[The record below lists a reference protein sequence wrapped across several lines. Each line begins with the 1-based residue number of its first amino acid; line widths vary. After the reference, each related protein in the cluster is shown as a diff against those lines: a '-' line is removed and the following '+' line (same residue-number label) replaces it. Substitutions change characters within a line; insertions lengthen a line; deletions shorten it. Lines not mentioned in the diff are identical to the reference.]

1 MVIAMKRGKYPFKP
15 LGDELTRIRTRMQES
30 LTEVS
35 GAVEISDE
43 RLTSYENGE
52 VRPSEDIL
60 QLLIT
65 HFNLR
70 DEESDELWELAEYDD
85 KQQGNTI
92 IGEDGFNHQAAVM
105 ILPLDARIVY
115 SDTYQVMINQYGV
128 VMNFLQNTTHNGQP
142 TAVARVGMSLE
153 HAKRVVETLQ
163 QTIKTASEFPAP
175 KNLPTPRPEED
186 SNK

>member
-1 MVIAMKRGKYPFKP
+1 MKQGSNPFKP
-15 LGDELTRIRTRMQES
+15 LGKELNRIRSRMQES
-30 LTEVS
+30 VAEVS

-52 VRPSEDIL
+52 LRPSEDIL

-65 HFNLR
+65 HFNLH
-70 DEESDELWELAEYDD
+70 DEESDELWELAGYDD
-85 KQQGNTI
+85 KQSAALSNS
-92 IGEDGFNHQAAVM
+92 EDGLQHQTAVM
-105 ILPLDARIVY
+105 LLPLDARIVY

-128 VMNFLQNTTHNGQP
+128 VMNFMQNTMQNGQS

-175 KNLPTPRPEED
+175 KNLPAPRPEED
-186 SNK
+186 NKK